1 MSNKILKLKKT
12 FSENHKGTREE
23 GSFSYIH
30 TFLPFRIVCRFPVD
44 VSREETLSE
53 MDSCV
58 AVEKE
63 IDRVINRFTAINEHS
78 SQVIGD
84 VVNQILELKNHLEEG
99 ESRYCLPDQFP
110 ICCFVFAFSRSL

>member
-1 MSNKILKLKKT
+1 MSQDTVQTLK
-12 FSENHKGTREE
+12 
-23 GSFSYIH
+23 
-30 TFLPFRIVCRFPVD
+30 
-44 VSREETLSE
+44 

-84 VVNQILELKNHLEEG
+84 VVNHILELKCHLEEG
-99 ESRYCLPDQFP
+99 KQQPCSSSSIIVRRGENGVIRTDLF
-110 ICCFVFAFSRSL
+110 

>member
-1 MSNKILKLKKT
+1 
-12 FSENHKGTREE
+12 
-23 GSFSYIH
+23 
-30 TFLPFRIVCRFPVD
+30 
-44 VSREETLSE
+44 

-99 ESRYCLPDQFP
+99 KHSQPLPARNSASSGKY
-110 ICCFVFAFSRSL
+110 FVVLIVQW